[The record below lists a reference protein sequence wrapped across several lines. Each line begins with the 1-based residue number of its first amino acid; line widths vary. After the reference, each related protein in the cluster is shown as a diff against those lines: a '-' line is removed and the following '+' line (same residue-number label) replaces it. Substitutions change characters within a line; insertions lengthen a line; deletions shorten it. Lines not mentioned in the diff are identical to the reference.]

1 MDFIIAFLVILS
13 IISTVP
19 GLLLSSQ
26 ITRERENNNSGGN
39 YERTQHNPDERKAE

>member
-1 MDFIIAFLVILS
+1 MGFVIAFLFVLS

-26 ITRERENNNSGGN
+26 ITRERENKNSGGN
-39 YERTQHNPDERKAE
+39 YERT

>member
-1 MDFIIAFLVILS
+1 MGFVIAFLFVLS

-26 ITRERENNNSGGN
+26 ITREREKNSGGN
-39 YERTQHNPDERKAE
+39 YERT